1 MIAFAESSAVI
12 AWLLGERRG
21 EEVRRALAHSERV
34 VSSTLTQVECART
47 LARGVASG
55 RLDRGDELAA
65 LRLLDE
71 AVASWAVLEV
81 SGRVLTRARGPFPIE
96 PVRTL
101 DALHLATAMGFREAL
116 PDLAVVSLD
125 DRIRANAE
133 ALGLLVIP

>member
-1 MIAFAESSAVI
+1 MIAYAESSAVVT
-12 AWLLGERRG
+12 WLLGERRG

-55 RLDRGDELAA
+55 RVGRGDELAA

-71 AVASWAVLEV
+71 AVATWAVLEM
-81 SGRVLTRARGPFPIE
+81 SGRVLNRARGLFPIE

-101 DALHLATAMGFREAL
+101 DALHLATAMVFREAMAEL
-116 PDLAVVSLD
+116 VVVSLD
-125 DRIRANAE
+125 DRMRANAA
-133 ALGLLVIP
+133 ALGLPVIP